1 MNSTQTKSAKPQIQK
16 DENQMGQML
25 AGYLAYWPIFLIFLL
40 LSFGSAFVYLRYAT
54 PKYSASATLIIK
66 DEKKGSEDSKMME
79 SIDAIN
85 TKKIIEN
92 EIEVLQSRI
101 LINDVIRKLNLY
113 APVWQKGKVRSQSAY
128 VLSPLNV
135 EAKSPDSLKSF
146 SEILMEYDKNKG
158 TVKLTNGYDLSGKDK
173 IELNVSSS
181 GPIDEWLKTP
191 YGELKFVKNPYY
203 YESTEEKKPFFFNLT
218 ATKNMTDV
226 ITLGLKVAASSK
238 LSSVVDLD
246 YTDEVPRKAED
257 ILNTLIFYYNEEAII
272 EKGNLVKNTL
282 ISIEERLSVVA
293 ADLDSIERKMQQFKS
308 GNSAVELGVQG
319 NLYLQGVNA
328 TDTKLGEVSVQ
339 LSNLN
344 QLEQFVSSKESN
356 IGILPSAIGVS
367 DPALTQLMTNLN
379 TAQMEYERQKKTV
392 GENNPIMLSL
402 KEQIEKI
409 KPNILSNIQTQK
421 KNLQV
426 SRNNLYANTGK
437 YSSMLN
443 YLPQKERQL
452 LEISRDQQIKSNIYQ
467 FLLQKR
473 EESKLSYAATLSD
486 SKVVNYAQAGRQP
499 VSPKSMIIYIAA
511 IFMGLIIPA
520 VIVNGK
526 ELLSNKVLYRKEIE
540 ALTSL
545 PIIGEVVFNN
555 SKQQL
560 VLEAGKRSFIAEEFR
575 KIRIS
580 LLFLGIDA
588 NHKKMVVTS
597 SIPGEGKT
605 FVAANLAVSLAMT
618 GKKVALVDMDLH
630 DPSLGKLFDITSSEA
645 GVSNYLTGENEIHE
659 IIREIPS
666 QNNLFFLSS
675 GAIQESP
682 SELLENGKI
691 QQLISYLE
699 ENFDVV
705 ILDTAPVVMVTD
717 AYLLSSLCDATLYV
731 VRHKYTPKMLVKR
744 IDEVNK
750 INSLKNAAIIFNGI
764 KTRGFVKNNYG
775 YGYDYVYG
783 GDKKS
788 KKSKKVKA

>member
-1 MNSTQTKSAKPQIQK
+1 MSLNQSKSLKAQPQK
-16 DENQMGQML
+16 DENQINNL
-25 AGYLAYWPIFLIFLL
+25 VAGYIAYWPLFLIFLII
-40 LSFGSAFVYLRYAT
+40 SFAGAYIYIRYTAPMYL
-54 PKYSASATLIIK
+54 ASATLIIK
-66 DEKKGSEDSKMME
+66 DENKGNKDTKMME
-79 SIDAIN
+79 SIDAIG

-92 EIEVLQSRI
+92 EIEVLQSRT
-101 LINDVIRKLNLY
+101 LINDVIRKLHLY
-113 APVWQKGKVRSQSAY
+113 APIWQEGNVRKQSAY
-128 VLSPLNV
+128 VLSPLV
-135 EAKSPDSLKSF
+135 VQAKSPDSLKSF
-146 SEILMEYDKNKG
+146 DKILMEFDNNKEI
-158 TVKLTNGYDLSGKDK
+158 VKLNNSF
-173 IELNVSSS
+173 S
-181 GPIDEWLKTP
+181 GPINEWVKTP

-203 YESTEEKKPFFFNLT
+203 YANSDSAKPFFFNLMP
-218 ATKNMTDV
+218 TKNMTGW
-226 ITLGLKVAASSK
+226 ISSGLKVGASSK
-238 LSSVVDLD
+238 LSSLIDLG
-246 YTDEVPRKAED
+246 YTDEVPQKAED
-257 ILNTLIFYYNEEAII
+257 ILNALIYYYNEEAII
-272 EKGNLVKNTL
+272 EKSTLVKNTL
-282 ISIEERLSVVA
+282 NSIEERLSVVS
-293 ADLDSIERKMQQFKS
+293 ADLDSIERKIQQFKT
-308 GNSAVELGVQG
+308 GNSAVELGLQG

-328 TDTKLGEVSVQ
+328 ADAKLGEVGVQ

-344 QLEQFVSSKESN
+344 QLENFISSKESN
-356 IGILPSAIGVS
+356 IGILPSAVGVA
-367 DPALTQLMTNLN
+367 DPTLNQLMTNLN
-379 TAQMEYERQKKTV
+379 NAQMEYERQKKTV
-392 GENNPIMLSL
+392 GENNPIMLGL

-421 KNLQV
+421 KNLEA
-426 SRNNLYANTGK
+426 SRRNLYSNTGK

-443 YLPQKERQL
+443 YIPQKERQL

-467 FLLQKR
+467 YLLQKR
-473 EESKLSYAATLSD
+473 EESELSYAATLSD
-486 SKVVNYAQAGRQP
+486 SKVVNYAQAGRVP
-499 VSPKSMIIYIAA
+499 VSPKTTLIYIAA
-511 IFMGLIIPA
+511 LLVGLVAPLF
-520 VIVNGK
+520 IVNGM
-526 ELLSNKVLYRKEIE
+526 EMLNNKVLYRKEIE

-597 SIPGEGKT
+597 SIPGEGKS
-605 FVAANLAVSLAMT
+605 FIAANLAVSLAMT

-630 DPSLGKLFDITSSEA
+630 DPSLGKLFDITSAET
-645 GVSNYLTGENEIHE
+645 GVSSFLTGDKEIKE

-666 QNNLFFLSS
+666 YNNLFFISS
-675 GAIQESP
+675 GPIGDSP

-731 VRHKYTPKMLVKR
+731 VRHKYTPKMLIRR
-744 IDEVNK
+744 IDETNK
-750 INSLKNAAIIFNGI
+750 INTLKNAAIIFNGI

-788 KKSKKVKA
+788 KKAKA

>member
-1 MNSTQTKSAKPQIQK
+1 MNSVKSKSPKAQPQN
-16 DENQMGQML
+16 DENQISQL
-25 AGYLAYWPIFLIFLL
+25 IAGYIAYWPVFIIFLL
-40 LSFGSAFVYLRYAT
+40 ISFLSAYIYIRYTA
-54 PKYSASATLIIK
+54 PKYLASATLIIK
-66 DEKKGSEDSKMME
+66 DENKGSKDSKMME
-79 SIDAIN
+79 SIDAIG

-92 EIEVLQSRI
+92 EIEVLQSRT
-101 LINDVIRKLNLY
+101 LINDVIRKLHLY
-113 APVWQKGKVRSQSAY
+113 APVWQEGKVRTQSAY
-128 VLSPLNV
+128 MLSPLIV
-135 EAKSPDSLKSF
+135 QAKSPDSLKSF
-146 SEILMEYDKNKG
+146 NKILMEYNKNKG
-158 TVKLTNGYDLSGKDK
+158 VVKLNNSF
-173 IELNVSSS
+173 S
-181 GPIDEWLKTP
+181 GPVNEWLKTP
-191 YGELKFVKNPYY
+191 YGELKFVKNRYY
-203 YESTEEKKPFFFNLT
+203 YETAESKKPIFFNLS
-218 ATKNMTDV
+218 ATKTMTGW
-226 ITLGLKVAASSK
+226 ISTGLKVAASSK
-238 LSSVVDLD
+238 LSSVIDLD
-246 YTDEVPRKAED
+246 YTDEVPQKAED
-257 ILNTLIFYYNEEAII
+257 ILNALIYYYNEEAII

-282 ISIEERLSVVA
+282 MSIEQRLSVVA

-308 GNSAVELGVQG
+308 GNSAVELGYQG

-344 QLEQFVSSKESN
+344 QLENFISSKESN
-356 IGILPSAIGVS
+356 IGILPSAVGVA
-367 DPALTQLMTNLN
+367 DPTLNQLMTNLN

-392 GENNPIMLSL
+392 GENNPIMLGL

-421 KNLQV
+421 KNLEV
-426 SRNNLYANTGK
+426 SRSNLYSNTGK

-443 YLPQKERQL
+443 YIPQKERQL

-467 FLLQKR
+467 YLLQKR
-473 EESKLSYAATLSD
+473 EESELSYAATLSD
-486 SKVVNYAQAGRQP
+486 SKVVNYAQAGKTP
-499 VSPKSMIIYIAA
+499 VSPKTMIIYIMALC
-511 IFMGLIIPA
+511 IGLIIPV

-526 ELLSNKVLYRKEIE
+526 EILSNKVLFRKEIE

-597 SIPGEGKT
+597 SIPGEGKS
-605 FVAANLAVSLAMT
+605 FIAANLAVSLAMT

-645 GVSNYLTGENEIHE
+645 GVSNYLTGEKEIKE
-659 IIREIPS
+659 IIREIPN
-666 QNNLFFLSS
+666 QKNLFFLSS
-675 GAIQESP
+675 GSIQESP

-691 QQLISYLE
+691 QHLIAYLE
-699 ENFDVV
+699 ENYDVV

-750 INSLKNAAIIFNGI
+750 INTLKNAAIIFNGI

-788 KKSKKVKA
+788 KKSKKAKA

>member
-1 MNSTQTKSAKPQIQK
+1 MNSSQSKSQKSQPQK
-16 DENQMGQML
+16 DENQISQL
-25 AGYLAYWPIFLIFLL
+25 VAGYIAYWPLFLIFLIISL
-40 LSFGSAFVYLRYAT
+40 GSAFTYIRYTTA
-54 PKYSASATLIIK
+54 KYSASATLIIK
-66 DEKKGSEDSKMME
+66 DENKGNKDSKMLE
-79 SIDAIN
+79 SIDALGS
-85 TKKIIEN
+85 KKIIEN
-92 EIEVLQSRI
+92 EIEVLQSRT
-101 LINDVIRKLNLY
+101 LINDVIRKLHLY
-113 APVWQKGKVRSQSAY
+113 AYIWQEGKVHSISAY
-128 VLSPLNV
+128 VLSPLTIQ
-135 EAKSPDSLKSF
+135 AKSPDSLKSF
-146 SEILMEYDKNKG
+146 DEILLDYDKNKG
-158 TVKLTNGYDLSGKDK
+158 TVKLNNGF
-173 IELNVSSS
+173 S
-181 GPIDEWLKTP
+181 GPINEWLKTP

-203 YESTEEKKPFFFNLT
+203 YDAGEEKKPLFFNIT
-218 ATKNMTDV
+218 ATKNMTGW
-226 ITLGLKVAASSK
+226 ISAGLKVAASSK
-238 LSSVVDLD
+238 LSSVIDLE
-246 YTDEVPRKAED
+246 YVDEVPQKAED
-257 ILNTLIFYYNEEAII
+257 ILNALIFYYNEEAVI

-282 ISIEERLSVVA
+282 SSIEERLSVVA
-293 ADLDSIERKMQQFKS
+293 ADLDSIERKMQQFKA
-308 GNSAVELGVQG
+308 GNKAVDLGMQG

-328 TDTKLGEVSVQ
+328 TDAKLGEVGVQ

-344 QLEQFVSSKESN
+344 QLEQFVASKESN
-356 IGILPSAIGVS
+356 IGILPSAIGIS
-367 DPALTQLMTNLN
+367 DPTLTQLMTNLN

-392 GENNPIMLSL
+392 GENNPIILGL

-421 KNLQV
+421 KNLEV
-426 SRNNLYANTGK
+426 SRSNLYASTGK

-443 YLPQKERQL
+443 YIPQKERQL

-473 EESKLSYAATLSD
+473 EESELSYAATLSD
-486 SKVVNYAQAGRQP
+486 SKVVNYAQAGKKP
-499 VSPKSMIIYIAA
+499 VSPKTMVIYVAA
-511 IFMGLIIPA
+511 LLIGLIAPLI
-520 VIVNGK
+520 IVNGM
-526 ELLSNKVLYRKEIE
+526 EMLNNKVLYRKEIE

-597 SIPGEGKT
+597 SIPGEGKS
-605 FVAANLAVSLAMT
+605 FIAANLAVSLAMT

-630 DPSLGKLFDITSSEA
+630 DPSLGKLFDITTGDA
-645 GVSNYLTGENEIHE
+645 GVSNFLTGKVGINE
-659 IIREIPS
+659 IIREIPTQS
-666 QNNLFFLSS
+666 NLFFISS
-675 GAIQESP
+675 GAIEDSP

-691 QQLISYLE
+691 QQLITYLE
-699 ENFDVV
+699 DNFDVV

-750 INSLKNAAIIFNGI
+750 INTLKNAAIIFNGI

-788 KKSKKVKA
+788 KKAKKAKA

>member
-1 MNSTQTKSAKPQIQK
+1 MNSNQSRPPKAQPQK
-16 DENQMGQML
+16 DENQISNL
-25 AGYLAYWPIFLIFLL
+25 VAGYIAYWPLFLIFLL
-40 LSFGSAFVYLRYAT
+40 LSFSAAFIYIRYTA
-54 PKYSASATLIIK
+54 PKYLASATLIIK
-66 DEKKGSEDSKMME
+66 DENKGNKDSKEME
-79 SIDAIN
+79 SIDFIG

-101 LINDVIRKLNLY
+101 LINDVIRKLHLY
-113 APVWQKGKVRSQSAY
+113 APVSQEGKVRTQSAY
-128 VLSPLNV
+128 VLSPLVV
-135 EAKSPDSLKSF
+135 EAKSPDLLKSF
-146 SEILMEYDKNKG
+146 DQILMEFDSNKG
-158 TVKLTNGYDLSGKDK
+158 KVA
-173 IELNVSSS
+173 LNNTFS
-181 GPIDEWLKTP
+181 GPINEWLKTP

-203 YESTEEKKPFFFNLT
+203 YRNSDSSKPYFFDLT
-218 ATKNMTDV
+218 ATKNKTDE
-226 ITLGLKVAASSK
+226 ILLGLQVAPSSK
-238 LSSVVDLD
+238 LSSVIDLG
-246 YTDEVPRKAED
+246 YKDEVPQRAED
-257 ILNTLIFYYNEEAII
+257 ILNALLYYYNEEAVI
-272 EKGNLVKNTL
+272 EKSTLVKNTL
-282 ISIEERLSVVA
+282 SSIEERLSVVSG
-293 ADLDSIERKMQQFKS
+293 DLDSIEKKIQQFKT
-308 GNSAVELGVQG
+308 GNSAVELGLQG

-328 TDTKLGEVSVQ
+328 TDAKLGEVDVQ

-344 QLEQFVSSKESN
+344 QLEKFVSSKESN
-356 IGILPSAIGVS
+356 IGILPSAAGVA
-367 DPALTQLMTNLN
+367 DPTLNQLMTNLN
-379 TAQMEYERQKKTV
+379 TAQMEYERQRKTV
-392 GENNPIMLSL
+392 GENNPIMLGL

-421 KNLQV
+421 KNLEA
-426 SRNNLYANTGK
+426 SRSNLYSSTGK
-437 YSSMLN
+437 YSAMLN

-452 LEISRDQQIKSNIYQ
+452 LEISRDQQIKSSIYQ

-473 EESKLSYAATLSD
+473 EESELSYAATLSD
-486 SKVVNYAQAGRQP
+486 SKVVNYAQAGKIP
-499 VSPKSMIIYIAA
+499 VSPKTKLIYIAA
-511 IFMGLIIPA
+511 LMIGLMAPVI
-520 VIVNGK
+520 IVNGR
-526 ELLSNKVLYRKEIE
+526 EMLNSKVLYRKEIE

-545 PIIGEVVFNN
+545 PIIGEVVFNK

-597 SIPGEGKT
+597 SIPGEGKS
-605 FVAANLAVSLAMT
+605 FIAANLALSLAMT

-630 DPSLGKLFDITSSEA
+630 DPSLGKLFDITSAEV
-645 GVSNYLTGENEIHE
+645 GVSNFLTGNKEIKE

-666 QNNLFFLSS
+666 HNNLFFISS
-675 GAIQESP
+675 GPIDESP

-744 IDEVNK
+744 IDETNK
-750 INSLKNAAIIFNGI
+750 INTLKNAAIIFNGI

-783 GDKKS
+783 GDKKH
-788 KKSKKVKA
+788 KKVKA

>member
-1 MNSTQTKSAKPQIQK
+1 MSLNQSKSLKAQPQK
-16 DENQMGQML
+16 DENQINNL
-25 AGYLAYWPIFLIFLL
+25 VAGYIAYWPLFLIFLII
-40 LSFGSAFVYLRYAT
+40 SFAGAYIYIRYTAPMYL
-54 PKYSASATLIIK
+54 ASATLIIK
-66 DEKKGSEDSKMME
+66 DENKGNKDTKMME
-79 SIDAIN
+79 SIDAIG

-92 EIEVLQSRI
+92 EIEVLQSRT
-101 LINDVIRKLNLY
+101 LINDVIRKLHLY
-113 APVWQKGKVRSQSAY
+113 APIWQEGNVRKQSAY
-128 VLSPLNV
+128 VLSPLV
-135 EAKSPDSLKSF
+135 VQAKSPDSLKSF
-146 SEILMEYDKNKG
+146 DKILMEFDSKKE
-158 TVKLTNGYDLSGKDK
+158 TVKLNNSY
-173 IELNVSSS
+173 S
-181 GPIDEWLKTP
+181 GPINEWVKTP

-203 YESTEEKKPFFFNLT
+203 YANSDSAKPFFFNLMP
-218 ATKNMTDV
+218 TKNMTGW
-226 ITLGLKVAASSK
+226 ISSGLKVGASSK
-238 LSSVVDLD
+238 LSSVIDLG
-246 YTDEVPRKAED
+246 YTDEVPQKAED
-257 ILNTLIFYYNEEAII
+257 VLNALIYYYNEEAII
-272 EKGNLVKNTL
+272 EKSTLVKNTL
-282 ISIEERLSVVA
+282 NSIEERLSVVS
-293 ADLDSIERKMQQFKS
+293 ADLDSIERKIQQFKT
-308 GNSAVELGVQG
+308 GNSAVELGLQG

-328 TDTKLGEVSVQ
+328 ADAKLGEVGVQ

-344 QLEQFVSSKESN
+344 QLENFISSKESN
-356 IGILPSAIGVS
+356 IGILPSAVGVA
-367 DPALTQLMTNLN
+367 DPTLNQLMTNLN
-379 TAQMEYERQKKTV
+379 NAQMEYERQKKTV
-392 GENNPIMLSL
+392 GENNPIMLGL

-421 KNLQV
+421 KNLEA
-426 SRNNLYANTGK
+426 SRRNLYSNTGK

-443 YLPQKERQL
+443 YIPQKERQL

-467 FLLQKR
+467 YLLQKR
-473 EESKLSYAATLSD
+473 EESELSYAATLSD
-486 SKVVNYAQAGRQP
+486 SKVVNYAQAGRAP
-499 VSPKSMIIYIAA
+499 VSPKTTLIYIAA
-511 IFMGLIIPA
+511 LLVGLVAPLF
-520 VIVNGK
+520 IVNGM
-526 ELLSNKVLYRKEIE
+526 EMLNNKVLFRKEIE
-540 ALTSL
+540 PLTSL

-597 SIPGEGKT
+597 SIPGEGKS
-605 FVAANLAVSLAMT
+605 FIAANLAVSLAMT

-630 DPSLGKLFDITSSEA
+630 DPSLGKLFDITSAEA
-645 GVSNYLTGENEIHE
+645 GVNSFLTGDKEIKE

-666 QNNLFFLSS
+666 HNNLFFISS
-675 GAIQESP
+675 GPIGDSP

-731 VRHKYTPKMLVKR
+731 VRHKYTPKMLIRR
-744 IDEVNK
+744 IDETNK
-750 INSLKNAAIIFNGI
+750 INTLKNAAIIFNGI

-788 KKSKKVKA
+788 KKAKA

>member
-1 MNSTQTKSAKPQIQK
+1 MSLNQSKSLKAQPQK
-16 DENQMGQML
+16 DENQINNL
-25 AGYLAYWPIFLIFLL
+25 VAGYIAYWPLFLIFLII
-40 LSFGSAFVYLRYAT
+40 SFAGAYIYIRYTAPMYL
-54 PKYSASATLIIK
+54 ASATLIIK
-66 DEKKGSEDSKMME
+66 DENKGNKDTKMME
-79 SIDAIN
+79 SIDAIG

-92 EIEVLQSRI
+92 EIEVLQSRT
-101 LINDVIRKLNLY
+101 LINDVIRKLHLY
-113 APVWQKGKVRSQSAY
+113 APIWQEGNVRKQSAY
-128 VLSPLNV
+128 VLSPLV
-135 EAKSPDSLKSF
+135 VQAKSPDSLKSF
-146 SEILMEYDKNKG
+146 DKILMEFDNNKEI
-158 TVKLTNGYDLSGKDK
+158 VKLNNSF
-173 IELNVSSS
+173 S
-181 GPIDEWLKTP
+181 GPINEWVKTP

-203 YESTEEKKPFFFNLT
+203 YANSDSAKPFFFNLMP
-218 ATKNMTDV
+218 TKNMTGW
-226 ITLGLKVAASSK
+226 ISSGLKVGASSK
-238 LSSVVDLD
+238 LSSVIDLG
-246 YTDEVPRKAED
+246 YTDEVPQKAED
-257 ILNTLIFYYNEEAII
+257 ILNALIYYYNEEAII
-272 EKGNLVKNTL
+272 EKSTLVKNTL
-282 ISIEERLSVVA
+282 NSIEERLSVVS
-293 ADLDSIERKMQQFKS
+293 ADLDSIERKIQQFKT
-308 GNSAVELGVQG
+308 GNSAVELGLQG

-328 TDTKLGEVSVQ
+328 ADAKLGEVGVQ

-344 QLEQFVSSKESN
+344 QLENFISSKESN
-356 IGILPSAIGVS
+356 IGILPSAVGVA
-367 DPALTQLMTNLN
+367 DPTLNQLMTNLN
-379 TAQMEYERQKKTV
+379 NAQMEYERQKKTV
-392 GENNPIMLSL
+392 GENNPIMLGL

-421 KNLQV
+421 KNLEA
-426 SRNNLYANTGK
+426 SRRNLYSNTGK

-443 YLPQKERQL
+443 YIPQKERQL

-467 FLLQKR
+467 YLLQKR
-473 EESKLSYAATLSD
+473 EESELSYAATLSD
-486 SKVVNYAQAGRQP
+486 SKVVNYAQAGRVP
-499 VSPKSMIIYIAA
+499 VSPKTTLIYIAA
-511 IFMGLIIPA
+511 LLVGLVAPLF
-520 VIVNGK
+520 IVNGM
-526 ELLSNKVLYRKEIE
+526 EMLNNKVLYRKEIE

-597 SIPGEGKT
+597 SIPGEGKS
-605 FVAANLAVSLAMT
+605 FIAANLAVSLAMT

-630 DPSLGKLFDITSSEA
+630 DPSLGKLFDITSAET
-645 GVSNYLTGENEIHE
+645 GVSSFLTGDKEIKE

-666 QNNLFFLSS
+666 YNNLFFISS
-675 GAIQESP
+675 GPIGDSP

-731 VRHKYTPKMLVKR
+731 VRHKYTPKMLIRR
-744 IDEVNK
+744 IDETNK
-750 INSLKNAAIIFNGI
+750 INTLKNAAIIFNGI

-788 KKSKKVKA
+788 KKAKA

>member
-1 MNSTQTKSAKPQIQK
+1 MNSSQSKSPKAQPQK
-16 DENQMGQML
+16 DENQISNMV
-25 AGYLAYWPIFLIFLL
+25 AGYIAYWPLFLIFLL
-40 LSFGSAFVYLRYAT
+40 VSFSGAYIYIRYTA
-54 PKYSASATLIIK
+54 PKYLASATLIIK
-66 DEKKGSEDSKMME
+66 DENKGNKDTKMME
-79 SIDAIN
+79 SIDAIG

-101 LINDVIRKLNLY
+101 LINGVIRKLHLY
-113 APVWQKGKVRSQSAY
+113 APLFQEGKVHEQSAY
-128 VLSPLNV
+128 VLSPLV
-135 EAKSPDSLKSF
+135 VQAKSPDSLKSF
-146 SEILMEYDKNKG
+146 DKILMEFDNKKEI
-158 TVKLTNGYDLSGKDK
+158 VKLNNSF
-173 IELNVSSS
+173 S
-181 GPIDEWLKTP
+181 GPINEWLKTP

-203 YESTEEKKPFFFNLT
+203 YVNSDSGKPIFFNLT
-218 ATKNMTDV
+218 ATKNMTGW
-226 ITLGLKVAASSK
+226 ISLGLKVGASSK
-238 LSSVVDLD
+238 LSSVIDLG
-246 YTDEVPRKAED
+246 YTDEVPQKAED
-257 ILNTLIFYYNEEAII
+257 ILNALIYYYNEEAII
-272 EKGNLVKNTL
+272 EKSTLVKNTL
-282 ISIEERLSVVA
+282 SSIEERLSVVS
-293 ADLDSIERKMQQFKS
+293 ADLDSIERKIQQFKT
-308 GNSAVELGVQG
+308 GNSAVELGLQG

-328 TDTKLGEVSVQ
+328 TDAKLGEVGVQ

-344 QLEQFVSSKESN
+344 QLENFISSKESN
-356 IGILPSAIGVS
+356 IGILPSAVGVA
-367 DPALTQLMTNLN
+367 DPTLNQLMTNLN

-392 GENNPIMLSL
+392 GENNPIMLGL

-421 KNLQV
+421 KNLEA
-426 SRNNLYANTGK
+426 SRRNLYSNTGK

-443 YLPQKERQL
+443 YIPQKERQL

-467 FLLQKR
+467 YLLQKR
-473 EESKLSYAATLSD
+473 EESELSYAATLSD
-486 SKVVNYAQAGRQP
+486 SKVVNYAQAGRAP
-499 VSPKSMIIYIAA
+499 VSPKTMVIYIAA
-511 IFMGLIIPA
+511 FLIGIIAPLM
-520 VIVNGK
+520 IVNGM
-526 ELLSNKVLYRKEIE
+526 EMLNNKVLYRKEIE
-540 ALTSL
+540 ALTTL

-588 NHKKMVVTS
+588 NHKKIVVTS
-597 SIPGEGKT
+597 SIPGEGKS
-605 FVAANLAVSLAMT
+605 FIAANLAVSLAMT

-630 DPSLGKLFDITSSEA
+630 DPSLGKLFNITTADA
-645 GVSNYLTGENEIHE
+645 GVSNYLTGKKEIKE

-675 GAIQESP
+675 GAIEESP

-691 QQLISYLE
+691 QTLISYLE

-731 VRHKYTPKMLVKR
+731 VRHKYTPKMLIKR

-750 INSLKNAAIIFNGI
+750 INTLKNAAIIFNGI

-783 GDKKS
+783 GDKKV
-788 KKSKKVKA
+788 KK

>member
-1 MNSTQTKSAKPQIQK
+1 MNSSQSKSPKAQSQK
-16 DENQMGQML
+16 DENQIGNL
-25 AGYLAYWPIFLIFLL
+25 VAGYIAYWPLFLIFLL
-40 LSFGSAFVYLRYAT
+40 ISFSSAYIYLRYT
-54 PKYSASATLIIK
+54 SPKYLASATLIIK
-66 DEKKGSEDSKMME
+66 DENKGSKDSKMME
-79 SIDAIN
+79 SIDAIG

-101 LINDVIRKLNLY
+101 LINDVIRKLHLY
-113 APVWQKGKVRSQSAY
+113 APLWQEGKVHEQSAY
-128 VLSPLNV
+128 VLSPLV
-135 EAKSPDSLKSF
+135 VQAKSPDSLKSF
-146 SEILMEYDKNKG
+146 DKILMEFDNKKE
-158 TVKLTNGYDLSGKDK
+158 TVKLNNSF
-173 IELNVSSS
+173 S
-181 GPIDEWLKTP
+181 GPINEWLKTP
-191 YGELKFVKNPYY
+191 YGVLKFVKNPYY
-203 YESTEEKKPFFFNLT
+203 YKKADSEKPIYFDLT
-218 ATKNMTDV
+218 ATKNMTGW
-226 ITLGLKVAASSK
+226 ISLELQVAASSK
-238 LSSVVDLD
+238 LSSVIDLGFK
-246 YTDEVPRKAED
+246 DEVPQKAED
-257 ILNTLIFYYNEEAII
+257 ILNALIYYYNEEAVI
-272 EKGNLVKNTL
+272 EKSTLVKNTL
-282 ISIEERLSVVA
+282 SSIEERLNVVS
-293 ADLDSIERKMQQFKS
+293 ADLDSIERKIQQFKT
-308 GNSAVELGVQG
+308 GNSAVELGLQG

-328 TDTKLGEVSVQ
+328 ADAKLGEVSVQ

-344 QLEQFVSSKESN
+344 QLENFISSKETN
-356 IGILPSAIGVS
+356 IGILPSAIGVA
-367 DPALTQLMTNLN
+367 DPTLNQLMTNLN
-379 TAQMEYERQKKTV
+379 TAQMEYERQKQTV
-392 GENNPIMLSL
+392 GENNPIMLGL

-421 KNLQV
+421 KNLEV
-426 SRNNLYANTGK
+426 SRSNLYSNTGK

-443 YLPQKERQL
+443 YIPQKERQL

-467 FLLQKR
+467 YLLQKR
-473 EESKLSYAATLSD
+473 EESELSYAATLSD
-486 SKVVNYAQAGRQP
+486 SKVVNYAQAGRAP
-499 VSPKSMIIYIAA
+499 VSPKTMVIYIAA
-511 IFMGLIIPA
+511 FLIGLIAPLM
-520 VIVNGK
+520 IVNGM
-526 ELLSNKVLYRKEIE
+526 ELLNNKVLYRKEIE
-540 ALTSL
+540 ALTTL

-588 NHKKMVVTS
+588 NHKKIVITS
-597 SIPGEGKT
+597 SIPGEGKS
-605 FVAANLAVSLAMT
+605 FIAANLAVSLAMT

-630 DPSLGKLFDITSSEA
+630 DPSLGKLFDITTADA
-645 GVSNYLTGENEIHE
+645 GVSNYLTGKKEIKD

-666 QNNLFFLSS
+666 QSNLFFLSS
-675 GAIQESP
+675 GAIEESP

-750 INSLKNAAIIFNGI
+750 INTLKNAAIIFNGI

-788 KKSKKVKA
+788 KKVKA

>member
-1 MNSTQTKSAKPQIQK
+1 MSLNQSKSLKAQPQK
-16 DENQMGQML
+16 DENQINNL
-25 AGYLAYWPIFLIFLL
+25 VAGYIAYWPLFLIFLII
-40 LSFGSAFVYLRYAT
+40 SFAGAYIYIRYTAPMYL
-54 PKYSASATLIIK
+54 ASATLIIK
-66 DEKKGSEDSKMME
+66 DENKGNKDTKMME
-79 SIDAIN
+79 SIDAIG

-92 EIEVLQSRI
+92 EIEVLQSRT
-101 LINDVIRKLNLY
+101 LINDVIRKLHLY
-113 APVWQKGKVRSQSAY
+113 APIWQEGNVRKQSAY
-128 VLSPLNV
+128 VLSPLV
-135 EAKSPDSLKSF
+135 VQAKSPDSLKSF
-146 SEILMEYDKNKG
+146 DKILMEFDNNKEI
-158 TVKLTNGYDLSGKDK
+158 VKLNNSF
-173 IELNVSSS
+173 S
-181 GPIDEWLKTP
+181 GPINEWVKTP

-203 YESTEEKKPFFFNLT
+203 YANSDSAKPFFFNLMP
-218 ATKNMTDV
+218 TKNMTGW
-226 ITLGLKVAASSK
+226 ISSGLKVGASSK
-238 LSSVVDLD
+238 LSSVIDLG
-246 YTDEVPRKAED
+246 YTDEVPQKAED
-257 ILNTLIFYYNEEAII
+257 ILNALIYYYNEEAII
-272 EKGNLVKNTL
+272 EKSTLVKNTL
-282 ISIEERLSVVA
+282 NSIEERLSVVS
-293 ADLDSIERKMQQFKS
+293 ADLDSIERKIQQFKT
-308 GNSAVELGVQG
+308 GNSAVELGLQG

-328 TDTKLGEVSVQ
+328 ADAKLGEVGVQ

-344 QLEQFVSSKESN
+344 QLENFISSKESN
-356 IGILPSAIGVS
+356 IGILPSAVGVA
-367 DPALTQLMTNLN
+367 DPTLNQLMTNLN

-392 GENNPIMLSL
+392 GENNPIMLGL

-421 KNLQV
+421 KNLEA
-426 SRNNLYANTGK
+426 SRRNLYSNTGK

-443 YLPQKERQL
+443 YIPQKERQL

-467 FLLQKR
+467 YLLQKR
-473 EESKLSYAATLSD
+473 EESELSYAATLSD
-486 SKVVNYAQAGRQP
+486 SKVVNYAQAGRVP
-499 VSPKSMIIYIAA
+499 VSPKTTLIYIAA
-511 IFMGLIIPA
+511 LLVGLVAPLF
-520 VIVNGK
+520 IVNGM
-526 ELLSNKVLYRKEIE
+526 EMLNNKVLYRKEIE

-597 SIPGEGKT
+597 SIPGEGKS
-605 FVAANLAVSLAMT
+605 FIAANLAVSLAMT

-630 DPSLGKLFDITSSEA
+630 DPSLGKLFDITSAET
-645 GVSNYLTGENEIHE
+645 GVSSFLTGDKEIKE

-666 QNNLFFLSS
+666 YNNLFFISS
-675 GAIQESP
+675 GPIGDSP

-731 VRHKYTPKMLVKR
+731 VRHKYTPKMLIRR
-744 IDEVNK
+744 IDETNK
-750 INSLKNAAIIFNGI
+750 INTLKNAAIIFNGI

-788 KKSKKVKA
+788 KKAKA